1 MDRILKEADFIIIGG
16 GSAGAVIASRLSEK
30 SNFKVCLLEA
40 GGWGSN
46 LLFRAPAGGLLM
58 LRDKPKFHNWAF
70 HTTSQKGLNNRR
82 GYQPRGKVLGG
93 SSAINAMI
101 YIRGQKE
108 DYDSW
113 ANEGNSGWSW
123 DEVLPFFKKA
133 ENNENGSTK
142 FHGNLGPL
150 EVSNQKAAKPISQAY
165 IDACANSQVKIRNDF
180 NTGDNEGAG
189 FWQSTI
195 FHSNRKNGQRCSTA
209 AAYLLPHVKNR
220 KNLEIIT
227 KATVV
232 KIIFEGKK
240 AVGLQYM
247 HKGKKRKITAHKEV
261 ILSAGSLM
269 SPAILQ
275 RSGVGASEDTKPH
288 GIDLIHEL
296 PGVGKN
302 LQDHIDFNFCFKTND
317 NNTLGFSPGGF
328 LKILGEAAKWLIHGN
343 SMISSTLSEAGG
355 FLKTE
360 QSLKRPDI
368 QHHFVIGLIDDHLRK
383 LHYGYGYSCHV
394 CLLRPYSRGT
404 VTLASA
410 KHDDAPLINPNFL
423 DDSRDIDTLIKGAK
437 MTQNILNTPPLKKYQ
452 RSEIYGVHGDLTDKQ
467 WEKHIRNRADT
478 IYHPVGTCK
487 MGNDAL
493 AVVDNSLK
501 IRGLKHIRVVDA
513 SIMPTITSGN
523 TNAPTIMIGEKGAAM
538 ILDSYK

>member
-1 MDRILKEADFIIIGG
+1 MGEADFVIIGG
-16 GSAGAVIASRLSEK
+16 GSAGAVIASRLTEK
-30 SNFKVCLLEA
+30 SKFKVCLLEA

-58 LRDKPKFHNWAF
+58 LRDKPKFSNWAF
-70 HTTSQKGLNNRR
+70 QTTPQKGLNNRR
-82 GYQPRGKVLGG
+82 GYQPRGKALGG

-108 DYDSW
+108 DYNNW
-113 ANEGNSGWSW
+113 AKEGNSGWSW

-133 ENNENGSTK
+133 ENNENGSSK
-142 FHGNLGPL
+142 FHGNCGPL
-150 EVSNQKAAKPISQAY
+150 EVSNQKAAKPISHAY
-165 IDACANSQVKIRNDF
+165 IEACANSQIKIRDDF
-180 NTGDNEGAG
+180 NIGDNEGAG

-195 FHSNRKNGQRCSTA
+195 FHSDKKNGQRCSTA
-209 AAYLLPHVKNR
+209 AAYLLPYVKNR
-220 KNLEIIT
+220 ENLEIIT
-227 KATVV
+227 KANVV
-232 KIIFEGKK
+232 RIIFDEKK
-240 AVGLQYM
+240 AIGVEYM
-247 HKGKKRKITAHKEV
+247 HQGKNKKIKANREV

-269 SPAILQ
+269 SPTILQ
-275 RSGVGASEDTKPH
+275 RSGIGAPEDIKPH
-288 GIDLIHEL
+288 GIQLIHEL

-317 NNTLGFSPGGF
+317 KNTLGFSPGGF
-328 LKILGEAAKWLIHGN
+328 LKILGETAKWLIHGN

-355 FLKTE
+355 FLKTD
-360 QSLKRPDI
+360 QSLDRPDI

-404 VTLASA
+404 VSLASA
-410 KHDDAPLINPNFL
+410 KPDDAPLINPNFL
-423 DDSRDIDTLIKGAK
+423 TDNRDLDTLIKGAK

-452 RSEIYGVHGDLTDKQ
+452 KREIYEVHSNLTDKE
-467 WEKHIRNRADT
+467 WEQHIRNRADT

-487 MGNDAL
+487 MGKDPL
-493 AVVDNSLK
+493 AVVDSSLK
-501 IRGLKHIRVVDA
+501 IRGLKNIRVADA

-523 TNAPTIMIGEKGAAM
+523 TNAPTIMIGEKCATM
-538 ILDSYK
+538 IMDVHR

>member
-1 MDRILKEADFIIIGG
+1 MDRILEEADFVIIGG

-30 SNFKVCLLEA
+30 SKYKVCLLEA

-58 LRDKPKFHNWAF
+58 LRDKPKFNNWAF
-70 HTTSQKGLNNRR
+70 HTTPQKGLNNRR
-82 GYQPRGKVLGG
+82 GYQPRGKALGG

-113 ANEGNSGWSW
+113 AKEGNNGWSW
-123 DEVLPFFKKA
+123 NEVLPFFKKA
-133 ENNENGSTK
+133 ENNENGSK
-142 FHGNLGPL
+142 EFHGNFGPL
-150 EVSNQKAAKPISQAY
+150 EVSNQKAAKPISHAY
-165 IDACANSQVKIRNDF
+165 IKACANYQVKIRDDF

-195 FHSNRKNGQRCSTA
+195 FHSENKNGQRCSTA

-227 KATVV
+227 KANVV
-232 KIIFEGKK
+232 RIIFDGKK
-240 AVGLQYM
+240 AVGLEYM
-247 HKGKKRKITAHKEV
+247 HQGKKKKIRAHKEV

-269 SPAILQ
+269 SPTILQ
-275 RSGVGASEDTKPH
+275 RSGIGALEDIKRH
-288 GIDLIHEL
+288 GIELIHEL

-317 NNTLGFSPGGF
+317 KNTLGFSPGGF
-328 LKILGEAAKWLIHGN
+328 LKILGEMAKWLTHGN

-355 FLKTE
+355 FLKTD
-360 QSLKRPDI
+360 QSLDRPDI

-404 VTLASA
+404 VSLASA
-410 KHDDAPLINPNFL
+410 KPDDAPLINPNFL
-423 DDSRDIDTLIKGAK
+423 NDNRDLDTLIKGAK

-452 RSEIYGVHGDLTDKQ
+452 KREIYEVHSNLTDKE
-467 WEKHIRNRADT
+467 WEQHIRNRADT

-487 MGNDAL
+487 MGKDPL
-493 AVVDNSLK
+493 AVVNSSLK
-501 IRGLKHIRVVDA
+501 IRGLKNIRVADA

-523 TNAPTIMIGEKGAAM
+523 TNAPTIMIGEKCATM
-538 ILDSYK
+538 IMDVHE

>member
-1 MDRILKEADFIIIGG
+1 MDRILEEADFVIIGG

-30 SNFKVCLLEA
+30 SKYKVCLLEA

-58 LRDKPKFHNWAF
+58 LRDKPKFNNWAF
-70 HTTSQKGLNNRR
+70 HTTPQKGLNNRR
-82 GYQPRGKVLGG
+82 GYQPRGKALGG

-113 ANEGNSGWSW
+113 ASEGNNGWSW
-123 DEVLPFFKKA
+123 NEVLPFFKKA
-133 ENNENGSTK
+133 ENKENGSK
-142 FHGNLGPL
+142 EFHGNFGPL
-150 EVSNQKAAKPISQAY
+150 EVSNQEAANPISHAY
-165 IDACANSQVKIRNDF
+165 IKACANSQVRIRDDF

-195 FHSNRKNGQRCSTA
+195 FHSKNKNGQRCSTA

-227 KATVV
+227 KANVV
-232 KIIFEGKK
+232 RIIFDGKK
-240 AVGLQYM
+240 AVGLEYM
-247 HKGKKRKITAHKEV
+247 HQGKKKKIRAHKEV

-269 SPAILQ
+269 SPTILQ
-275 RSGVGASEDTKPH
+275 RSGIGALEDIKPH
-288 GIDLIHEL
+288 GIKLIHEL

-317 NNTLGFSPGGF
+317 KNTLGFSPGGF
-328 LKILGEAAKWLIHGN
+328 LKILGEMAKWLTHGN

-355 FLKTE
+355 FLKTD
-360 QSLKRPDI
+360 QSLDRPDI

-394 CLLRPYSRGT
+394 CLLRPHSRGT
-404 VTLASA
+404 VSLASSEYN
-410 KHDDAPLINPNFL
+410 DAPLINPNFL
-423 DDSRDIDTLIKGAK
+423 KDNRDVDTLIKGAK

-452 RSEIYGVHGDLTDKQ
+452 KREIYGVHSNLTDKE
-467 WEKHIRNRADT
+467 WEQHIRNRADT

-487 MGNDAL
+487 MGKDPL
-493 AVVDNSLK
+493 AVVDSSLQ
-501 IRGLKHIRVVDA
+501 IRGLNNIRVADA

-523 TNAPTIMIGEKGAAM
+523 TNAPTIMIGEKCATM
-538 ILDSYK
+538 IMDVHE

>member
-1 MDRILKEADFIIIGG
+1 LDRILEEADFVIIGG
-16 GSAGAVIASRLSEK
+16 GSAGAVIASRLSENSK
-30 SNFKVCLLEA
+30 YKVCLLEA

-58 LRDKPKFHNWAF
+58 LRDKPKFNNWAF
-70 HTTSQKGLNNRR
+70 HTIPQKGLNNRR
-82 GYQPRGKVLGG
+82 GYQPRGKALGG

-113 ANEGNSGWSW
+113 AKEGNDGWSW
-123 DEVLPFFKKA
+123 NEVLPFFKKA
-133 ENNENGSTK
+133 ENNENRSEE

-150 EVSNQKAAKPISQAY
+150 EVSNQKAAKPISHAY
-165 IDACANSQVKIRNDF
+165 IEACANSQVRIRDDF

-195 FHSNRKNGQRCSTA
+195 FHSENKNGQRCSTA
-209 AAYLLPHVKNR
+209 AAYLLPYVENR

-227 KATVV
+227 KANVMR
-232 KIIFEGKK
+232 IIFDGKK
-240 AVGLQYM
+240 AVGLEYM
-247 HKGKKRKITAHKEV
+247 HQGKKKKIRAHKEV

-269 SPAILQ
+269 SPTILQ
-275 RSGVGASEDTKPH
+275 RSGIGASEDIKRH
-288 GIDLIHEL
+288 GIELIHEL

-317 NNTLGFSPGGF
+317 KNTLGFSPGGF
-328 LKILGEAAKWLIHGN
+328 LKILGEMAKWLTHGN

-355 FLKTE
+355 FLKTD
-360 QSLKRPDI
+360 QSLDRPDI

-404 VTLASA
+404 VSLASA

-423 DDSRDIDTLIKGAK
+423 NDSRDLETLIKGAK

-452 RSEIYGVHGDLTDKQ
+452 KREIYGVHSNLTDKE
-467 WEKHIRNRADT
+467 WEQHIRNRADT

-487 MGNDAL
+487 MGKDPL
-493 AVVDNSLK
+493 AVVNSSLK
-501 IRGLKHIRVVDA
+501 IRGLKNIRVADA

-523 TNAPTIMIGEKGAAM
+523 TNAPTIMIGEKCATM
-538 ILDSYK
+538 IMDVHE

>member
-1 MDRILKEADFIIIGG
+1 MDRVLEEADFVIIGG

-30 SNFKVCLLEA
+30 SKYKVCLLEA

-58 LRDKPKFHNWAF
+58 LRDKPKFNNWAF
-70 HTTSQKGLNNRR
+70 HTIPQKGLNNRI
-82 GYQPRGKVLGG
+82 GYQPRGKALGG
-93 SSAINAMI
+93 SSALNAMI

-113 ANEGNSGWSW
+113 ANEGNNGWSW
-123 DEVLPFFKKA
+123 NEVLPFFKKA
-133 ENNENGSTK
+133 ENNEIGSK
-142 FHGNLGPL
+142 EFHGNFGPL
-150 EVSNQKAAKPISQAY
+150 EVSNQKAAKPISHAY
-165 IDACANSQVKIRNDF
+165 IKACANYQVKIRDDF

-195 FHSNRKNGQRCSTA
+195 FHSKNKNGQRCSTA

-227 KATVV
+227 KANVV
-232 KIIFEGKK
+232 RIIFNGKK
-240 AVGLQYM
+240 AVGLEYM
-247 HKGKKRKITAHKEV
+247 HQGKKKKIKAHKEV

-269 SPAILQ
+269 SPIILQ
-275 RSGVGASEDTKPH
+275 RSGIGASEDIKPH
-288 GIDLIHEL
+288 GIELIHEL

-302 LQDHIDFNFCFKTND
+302 LQDHIDFNFCFKTYD
-317 NNTLGFSPGGF
+317 KNTLGFSPGGF
-328 LKILGEAAKWLIHGN
+328 LKILGEMAKWLTHGN

-355 FLKTE
+355 FLKTD
-360 QSLKRPDI
+360 QSLDRPDI

-394 CLLRPYSRGT
+394 CLLRPHSRGT
-404 VTLASA
+404 VSLASSEFN
-410 KHDDAPLINPNFL
+410 DAPLINPNFL
-423 DDSRDIDTLIKGAK
+423 KDNRDVDTLIKGAK

-452 RSEIYGVHGDLTDKQ
+452 KREIYGVHSNLTDKE
-467 WEKHIRNRADT
+467 WELHIRNRADT

-487 MGNDAL
+487 MGKDPL
-493 AVVDNSLK
+493 AVVDSSLL
-501 IRGLKHIRVVDA
+501 IRGLNNIRVADA

-523 TNAPTIMIGEKGAAM
+523 TNAPTIMIGEKCATM
-538 ILDSYK
+538 IMDTHA

>member
-1 MDRILKEADFIIIGG
+1 MDRILEEADFVIIGG
-16 GSAGAVIASRLSEK
+16 GSAGAVIASRLTEK
-30 SNFKVCLLEA
+30 SKFKVCLLEA

-58 LRDKPKFHNWAF
+58 LRDKPKFNNWAF
-70 HTTSQKGLNNRR
+70 HTIPQKGLNNRR
-82 GYQPRGKVLGG
+82 GYQPRGKALGG

-113 ANEGNSGWSW
+113 AKEGNNGWSW
-123 DEVLPFFKKA
+123 NEVLPFFKKA
-133 ENNENGSTK
+133 ENNENGSK
-142 FHGNLGPL
+142 EFHGNFGPL
-150 EVSNQKAAKPISQAY
+150 EVSNQKAAKPISHAY
-165 IDACANSQVKIRNDF
+165 IEACANYQVKIRDDF

-195 FHSNRKNGQRCSTA
+195 FHSENKNGERCSTA
-209 AAYLLPHVKNR
+209 AAYLLPYVKNR
-220 KNLEIIT
+220 ENLEIIT
-227 KATVV
+227 KANVV
-232 KIIFEGKK
+232 RIIFDGKK
-240 AVGLQYM
+240 AVGLEYM
-247 HKGKKRKITAHKEV
+247 HRGKKKKIRAHKEV

-269 SPAILQ
+269 SPTILQ
-275 RSGVGASEDTKPH
+275 RSGIGASEDIKRH
-288 GIDLIHEL
+288 GIELIHEL

-317 NNTLGFSPGGF
+317 KNTLGFSPGGF
-328 LKILGEAAKWLIHGN
+328 LKILGEMAKWLTHGN

-355 FLKTE
+355 FLKTN
-360 QSLKRPDI
+360 QSLDRPDI

-404 VTLASA
+404 VSLASA

-423 DDSRDIDTLIKGAK
+423 NDSRDLETLIKGAK
-437 MTQNILNTPPLKKYQ
+437 MTQNILNTPPLKKHQ
-452 RSEIYGVHGDLTDKQ
+452 KREIYGVDSNLTDKE
-467 WEKHIRNRADT
+467 WEQHIRNRADT

-487 MGNDAL
+487 MGKDPL
-493 AVVDNSLK
+493 AVVNSSLK
-501 IRGLKHIRVVDA
+501 IRGLKNIRVADA

-523 TNAPTIMIGEKGAAM
+523 TNAPTIMIGEKCATM
-538 ILDSYK
+538 IMDVHE

>member
-1 MDRILKEADFIIIGG
+1 LKEADFVIIGG
-16 GSAGAVIASRLSEK
+16 GSAGAVVASRLSEK

-82 GYQPRGKVLGG
+82 GYQPRGKTLGG

-108 DYDSW
+108 DYDNW
-113 ANEGNSGWSW
+113 ANQGNIGWNW

-142 FHGNLGPL
+142 FHGNRGPL

-165 IDACANSQVKIRNDF
+165 IDACANSQVKIRSDF

-195 FHSNRKNGQRCSTA
+195 FHSNKKNGQRCSTA

-240 AVGLQYM
+240 AVGLEYM

-360 QSLKRPDI
+360 QSLKRPNI

-423 DDSRDIDTLIKGAK
+423 DDSRDVDTLIKGAK

-452 RSEIYGVHGDLTDKQ
+452 RSEIYGVHGDLTYKQ

-523 TNAPTIMIGEKGAAM
+523 TNAPTIMIGEKGASM

>member
-1 MDRILKEADFIIIGG
+1 MDRSLKEADFVIIGG
-16 GSAGAVIASRLSEK
+16 GSAGAVVASRLSEK

-82 GYQPRGKVLGG
+82 GYQPRGKTLGG

-113 ANEGNSGWSW
+113 ANEGNIGWSW

-142 FHGNLGPL
+142 FHGNRGPL

-165 IDACANSQVKIRNDF
+165 IDACANSQVKIRSDF

-195 FHSNRKNGQRCSTA
+195 FHSNKKNGQRCSTA

-240 AVGLQYM
+240 AVGLEYM

-360 QSLKRPDI
+360 QSLKRPNI

-410 KHDDAPLINPNFL
+410 KHDDAPLINPNFF
-423 DDSRDIDTLIKGAK
+423 DDSRDVDTLIKGAK

>member
-1 MDRILKEADFIIIGG
+1 MDRILEEADFVIIGG
-16 GSAGAVIASRLSEK
+16 GSAGAVVASRLSEK
-30 SNFKVCLLEA
+30 SKFKVCLLEA

-58 LRDKPKFHNWAF
+58 LRDKPKFNNWAF
-70 HTTSQKGLNNRR
+70 HTIPQKGLNNRR
-82 GYQPRGKVLGG
+82 GYQPRGKALGG

-113 ANEGNSGWSW
+113 ANEGNNGWSW
-123 DEVLPFFKKA
+123 NEVLPFFKKA
-133 ENNENGSTK
+133 ENNETGSKK
-142 FHGNLGPL
+142 FHGNFGPL
-150 EVSNQKAAKPISQAY
+150 EVSNQKAANPISQAY
-165 IDACANSQVKIRNDF
+165 IKACANYQVKILDDF

-195 FHSNRKNGQRCSTA
+195 FHSENKNGQRCSTA
-209 AAYLLPHVKNR
+209 AAYLLPYFKNR
-220 KNLEIIT
+220 ENLEIIT
-227 KATVV
+227 KANVV
-232 KIIFEGKK
+232 RIVFDGKK
-240 AVGLQYM
+240 AVGLEYM
-247 HKGKKRKITAHKEV
+247 HQGKKKKIRAHKEV

-269 SPAILQ
+269 SPTILQ
-275 RSGVGASEDTKPH
+275 RSGIGASEDIKRH
-288 GIDLIHEL
+288 GIELIHEL

-317 NNTLGFSPGGF
+317 KNTLGFSPGGF
-328 LKILGEAAKWLIHGN
+328 LKILGEMVKWLTHGN

-355 FLKTE
+355 FLKTD
-360 QSLKRPDI
+360 QSLDRPDI

-404 VTLASA
+404 VCLASPEYN
-410 KHDDAPLINPNFL
+410 DAPLINPNFL
-423 DDSRDIDTLIKGAK
+423 NDDRDVHTLIKGAK
-437 MTQNILNTPPLKKYQ
+437 LTQNILNTKPLKKYQ
-452 RSEIYGVHGDLTDKQ
+452 KREIYGVHSNLTDKE
-467 WEKHIRNRADT
+467 WEQHIRSRADT

-487 MGNDAL
+487 MGKDPL
-493 AVVDNSLK
+493 AVVDSSLK
-501 IRGLKHIRVVDA
+501 IRGLNNIRVADA

-523 TNAPTIMIGEKGAAM
+523 TNAPTIMIGEKCAAM
-538 ILDSYK
+538 IIEVHA

>member
-1 MDRILKEADFIIIGG
+1 MEEADFVIIGG
-16 GSAGAVIASRLSEK
+16 GSAGAVIASRLTEK
-30 SNFKVCLLEA
+30 SKFKVCLLEA

-58 LRDKPKFHNWAF
+58 LRDKPKFNNWAF
-70 HTTSQKGLNNRR
+70 HTTPQKGLNNRR
-82 GYQPRGKVLGG
+82 GYQPRGKALGG

-113 ANEGNSGWSW
+113 AKEGNNGWSW
-123 DEVLPFFKKA
+123 NEVLPFFKKA
-133 ENNENGSTK
+133 ENNENRSEE
-142 FHGNLGPL
+142 FHGKLGPL
-150 EVSNQKAAKPISQAY
+150 EVSNQKAAKPISHAY
-165 IDACANSQVKIRNDF
+165 IEACANSQVKIRDDF
-180 NTGDNEGAG
+180 NTGENEGAG

-195 FHSNRKNGQRCSTA
+195 FHSENKNGQRCSTA
-209 AAYLLPHVKNR
+209 AAYLLPYVENR

-227 KATVV
+227 KANVMR
-232 KIIFEGKK
+232 IIFDGKK
-240 AVGLQYM
+240 AVGLEYM
-247 HKGKKRKITAHKEV
+247 HQGKKKKIKAHKEV

-269 SPAILQ
+269 SPTILQ
-275 RSGVGASEDTKPH
+275 RSGIGALEDIKPH
-288 GIDLIHEL
+288 GIKLIHEL

-317 NNTLGFSPGGF
+317 KNTLGFSLGGF
-328 LKILGEAAKWLIHGN
+328 LKILGETAKWLTHGN

-355 FLKTE
+355 FLKTD
-360 QSLKRPDI
+360 QSLDRPDI

-404 VTLASA
+404 VSLASA
-410 KHDDAPLINPNFL
+410 KESDAPLINPNFL
-423 DDSRDIDTLIKGAK
+423 NDSRDLETLIKGAK

-452 RSEIYGVHGDLTDKQ
+452 KREIYGVHSNLTDKE

-487 MGNDAL
+487 MGKDPL
-493 AVVDNSLK
+493 SVVNSSLK
-501 IRGLKHIRVVDA
+501 IRGLKNIRVADA

-523 TNAPTIMIGEKGAAM
+523 TNAPTIMIGEKCATM
-538 ILDSYK
+538 IMEVHA

>member
-1 MDRILKEADFIIIGG
+1 MDRFLGEADFVIIGG
-16 GSAGAVIASRLSEK
+16 GSAGAVIASRLTEK
-30 SNFKVCLLEA
+30 SKFKVCLLEA

-58 LRDKPKFHNWAF
+58 LRDKPKFSNWAF
-70 HTTSQKGLNNRR
+70 QTTPQKRLNNRR
-82 GYQPRGKVLGG
+82 GYQPRGKALGG

-108 DYDSW
+108 DYNNW
-113 ANEGNSGWSW
+113 AKEGNSGWSW

-133 ENNENGSTK
+133 ENNENGSSK
-142 FHGNLGPL
+142 FHGNCGPL
-150 EVSNQKAAKPISQAY
+150 EVSNQKAAKPISHAY
-165 IDACANSQVKIRNDF
+165 IEACANSQIKIRDDF
-180 NTGDNEGAG
+180 NIGDNEGAG

-195 FHSNRKNGQRCSTA
+195 FHSDKKNGQRCSTA
-209 AAYLLPHVKNR
+209 AAYLLPYVKNR
-220 KNLEIIT
+220 ENLEIIN
-227 KATVV
+227 KANVV
-232 KIIFEGKK
+232 RIIFDEKKAIGVEYMHQGKK
-240 AVGLQYM
+240 
-247 HKGKKRKITAHKEV
+247 KKIKANREV

-269 SPAILQ
+269 SPTILQ
-275 RSGVGASEDTKPH
+275 RSGIGAPEDIKPH
-288 GIDLIHEL
+288 GIQLIHEL

-317 NNTLGFSPGGF
+317 KNTLGFSPGGF
-328 LKILGEAAKWLIHGN
+328 LKILGETAKWLIHGN

-355 FLKTE
+355 FLKTD
-360 QSLKRPDI
+360 QSLDRPDI

-404 VTLASA
+404 VSLASA
-410 KHDDAPLINPNFL
+410 KPDDAPLINPNFL
-423 DDSRDIDTLIKGAK
+423 TDNRDLDTLIKGAK

-452 RSEIYGVHGDLTDKQ
+452 KREIYEVHSNLTDKE
-467 WEKHIRNRADT
+467 WEQHIRNRADT

-487 MGNDAL
+487 MGKDPL
-493 AVVDNSLK
+493 AVVDSSLK
-501 IRGLKHIRVVDA
+501 IRGLKNIRVADA

-523 TNAPTIMIGEKGAAM
+523 TNAPTIMIGEKCATM
-538 ILDSYK
+538 IIDAHT

>member
-1 MDRILKEADFIIIGG
+1 MKETDFLIVGG

-30 SNFKVCLLEA
+30 SKFKVCLLEA
-40 GGWGSN
+40 GGSGSN

-70 HTTSQKGLNNRR
+70 HTTAQKGLNNRKS
-82 GYQPRGKVLGG
+82 YQPRGKALGG

-113 ANEGNSGWSW
+113 ANEGNDGWSW
-123 DEVLPFFKKA
+123 NEVLPFFKKA

-142 FHGNLGPL
+142 FHGNIGPL

-165 IDACANSQVKIRNDF
+165 IDACANSQVRIRNDF

-195 FHSNRKNGQRCSTA
+195 FHSNKKNGQRCSTA
-209 AAYLLPHVKNR
+209 AAYLSPNVKNR
-220 KNLEIIT
+220 RNLEIIT
-227 KATVV
+227 KANVV
-232 KIIFEGKK
+232 RIIFEGKK
-240 AVGLQYM
+240 AVGVEYT
-247 HKGKKRKITAHKEV
+247 HKGKKRKIRANKEV

-269 SPAILQ
+269 SPTILQ
-275 RSGVGASEDTKPH
+275 RSGVGASEDIKPH
-288 GIDLIHEL
+288 GIELIHEL
-296 PGVGKN
+296 PGVGRN

-317 NNTLGFSPGGF
+317 KNTLGFSPGGF
-328 LKILGEAAKWLIHGN
+328 LKMLGETAKWLIHGN

-355 FLKTE
+355 FLKTDP
-360 QSLKRPDI
+360 SLDRPDI
-368 QHHFVIGLIDDHLRK
+368 QHHFVMGLIDDHLRK

-394 CLLRPYSRGT
+394 CLLRPYSRGS
-404 VTLASA
+404 VSLASA
-410 KHDDAPLINPNFL
+410 KHDEAPLINPNFL
-423 DDSRDIDTLIKGAK
+423 NDRRDVDTLIKGAK
-437 MTQNILNTPPLKKYQ
+437 ITQNILNTPPLKKYQ
-452 RSEIYGVHGDLTDKQ
+452 KREIYGVHSALTDKQ
-467 WEKHIRNRADT
+467 WEQHIRNRADT

-487 MGNDAL
+487 MGKDTL
-493 AVVDNSLK
+493 AVVDSSLK
-501 IRGLKHIRVVDA
+501 IRGLNNIRVADA

-523 TNAPTIMIGEKGAAM
+523 TNAPTIMIGEKCAAM
-538 ILDSYK
+538 ITNGHA

>member
-1 MDRILKEADFIIIGG
+1 MDRILEEADFVIIGG

-30 SNFKVCLLEA
+30 SKYKVCLLEA
-40 GGWGSN
+40 GGWGRN

-58 LRDKPKFHNWAF
+58 LRDKPKFNNWAF
-70 HTTSQKGLNNRR
+70 HTIPQKGLNNRR
-82 GYQPRGKVLGG
+82 GYQPRGKALGG

-113 ANEGNSGWSW
+113 AKEGNNGWSW
-123 DEVLPFFKKA
+123 NEVLPFFKKA
-133 ENNENGSTK
+133 ENNENGSNE
-142 FHGNLGPL
+142 FHGNFGPL
-150 EVSNQKAAKPISQAY
+150 EVSNQKAAKPISHAY
-165 IDACANSQVKIRNDF
+165 IEACANYQVKIRDDF

-195 FHSNRKNGQRCSTA
+195 FHSKNKNGQRCSTA

-227 KATVV
+227 KANVV
-232 KIIFEGKK
+232 RIIFDGKK
-240 AVGLQYM
+240 AVGLEYM
-247 HKGKKRKITAHKEV
+247 HQGKKKKIRAHKEV

-269 SPAILQ
+269 SPIILQ
-275 RSGVGASEDTKPH
+275 RSGIGALEDINPH
-288 GIDLIHEL
+288 GIELIHEL

-302 LQDHIDFNFCFKTND
+302 LQDHIDFNFCFKTYD
-317 NNTLGFSPGGF
+317 KNTLGFSPGGF
-328 LKILGEAAKWLIHGN
+328 LKILGEMAKWLTHGN

-355 FLKTE
+355 FLKTD
-360 QSLKRPDI
+360 QSLDRPDI

-404 VTLASA
+404 VSLASA
-410 KHDDAPLINPNFL
+410 KESDAPLINPNFL
-423 DDSRDIDTLIKGAK
+423 NDSRDLETLIKGAK

-452 RSEIYGVHGDLTDKQ
+452 KREIYGVHSNLTDKE
-467 WEKHIRNRADT
+467 WEQHIRNRADT

-487 MGNDAL
+487 MGKDPL
-493 AVVDNSLK
+493 AVVDSSLQ
-501 IRGLKHIRVVDA
+501 IRGLNNIRVADA

-523 TNAPTIMIGEKGAAM
+523 TNAPTIMIGEKCATM
-538 ILDSYK
+538 IMDAHA

>member
-1 MDRILKEADFIIIGG
+1 MDRILEEADFVIIGG

-30 SNFKVCLLEA
+30 SKYKVCLLEA

-58 LRDKPKFHNWAF
+58 LRDKPKFNNWAF
-70 HTTSQKGLNNRR
+70 HTTPQKGLNNRR
-82 GYQPRGKVLGG
+82 GYQPRGKALGG

-113 ANEGNSGWSW
+113 ANEGNNGWSW
-123 DEVLPFFKKA
+123 NEVLPFFKKA
-133 ENNENGSTK
+133 ENNENGSK
-142 FHGNLGPL
+142 VFHGYFGPL
-150 EVSNQKAAKPISQAY
+150 EVSNQKAAKPISHAY
-165 IDACANSQVKIRNDF
+165 IKACANYQVKIRDDF

-195 FHSNRKNGQRCSTA
+195 FHSKNKNGQRCSTA

-227 KATVV
+227 KANVV
-232 KIIFEGKK
+232 RIIFDGKK
-240 AVGLQYM
+240 AVGLEYM
-247 HKGKKRKITAHKEV
+247 HQGKKKKIRSHKEV

-269 SPAILQ
+269 SPTILQ
-275 RSGVGASEDTKPH
+275 RSGIGALEDINPH
-288 GIDLIHEL
+288 GIELIHEL

-302 LQDHIDFNFCFKTND
+302 LQDHIDFNFCFKTYD
-317 NNTLGFSPGGF
+317 KNTLGFSPGGF
-328 LKILGEAAKWLIHGN
+328 FKILGEMAKWLTHGN

-355 FLKTE
+355 FLKTD
-360 QSLKRPDI
+360 QSLDRPDI

-404 VTLASA
+404 VSLASS
-410 KHDDAPLINPNFL
+410 KYNDAPLINPNFL
-423 DDSRDIDTLIKGAK
+423 KDNRDIDTLVKGAK

-452 RSEIYGVHGDLTDKQ
+452 KREIYGVHSNLTDKE
-467 WEKHIRNRADT
+467 WEQHIRNRADT

-487 MGNDAL
+487 MGKDPL
-493 AVVDNSLK
+493 AVVDSSLQ
-501 IRGLKHIRVVDA
+501 IRGLNNIRVADA

-523 TNAPTIMIGEKGAAM
+523 TNAPTIMIGEKCATM
-538 ILDSYK
+538 IMDLHR

>member
-1 MDRILKEADFIIIGG
+1 MKETDFLIVGG

-30 SNFKVCLLEA
+30 SKFKVCLLEA
-40 GGWGSN
+40 GGSGSN

-70 HTTSQKGLNNRR
+70 HTTAQKGLNNRK
-82 GYQPRGKVLGG
+82 GYQPRGKALGG

-113 ANEGNSGWSW
+113 ANEGNDGWSW
-123 DEVLPFFKKA
+123 NEVLPFFKKA

-142 FHGNLGPL
+142 FHGNIGPL

-165 IDACANSQVKIRNDF
+165 IDACANSQVRIRNDF

-195 FHSNRKNGQRCSTA
+195 FHSNKKNGQRCSTA
-209 AAYLLPHVKNR
+209 AAYLSPNVKNR
-220 KNLEIIT
+220 RNLEIIT
-227 KATVV
+227 KANVV
-232 KIIFEGKK
+232 RIIFEGKK
-240 AVGLQYM
+240 AVGVEYT
-247 HKGKKRKITAHKEV
+247 HKGKKRKIRANKEV

-269 SPAILQ
+269 SPTILQ
-275 RSGVGASEDTKPH
+275 RSGVGASEDIKPH
-288 GIDLIHEL
+288 GIELIHEL
-296 PGVGKN
+296 PGVGRN

-317 NNTLGFSPGGF
+317 KNTLGFSPGGF
-328 LKILGEAAKWLIHGN
+328 LKMLGETAKWLIHGN

-355 FLKTE
+355 FLKTDP
-360 QSLKRPDI
+360 SLDRPDI
-368 QHHFVIGLIDDHLRK
+368 QHHFVMGLIDDHLRK

-394 CLLRPYSRGT
+394 CLLRPYSRGS
-404 VTLASA
+404 VSLASA
-410 KHDDAPLINPNFL
+410 KHDEAPLINPNFL
-423 DDSRDIDTLIKGAK
+423 NDRRDVDTLIKGAK
-437 MTQNILNTPPLKKYQ
+437 ITQNILNTPPLKKYQ
-452 RSEIYGVHGDLTDKQ
+452 KREIYGVHSALTDKQ
-467 WEKHIRNRADT
+467 WEQHIRNRADT

-487 MGNDAL
+487 MGKDTL
-493 AVVDNSLK
+493 AVVDSSLK
-501 IRGLKHIRVVDA
+501 IRGLNNIRVADA

-523 TNAPTIMIGEKGAAM
+523 TNAPTIMIGEKCAAT
-538 ILDSYK
+538 IIDDHL

>member
-1 MDRILKEADFIIIGG
+1 MDRSLKEADFVIIGG

-142 FHGNLGPL
+142 FHGTLGPL

-240 AVGLQYM
+240 AVGLEYM
-247 HKGKKRKITAHKEV
+247 HKGKKKKITAHKEV

-317 NNTLGFSPGGF
+317 KNTLGFSPGGF
-328 LKILGEAAKWLIHGN
+328 LKILGEAAKWLVHGN

-360 QSLKRPDI
+360 KSLKRPDI

-404 VTLASA
+404 VSLASA
-410 KHDDAPLINPNFL
+410 RHDDAPLINPNFL
-423 DDSRDIDTLIKGAK
+423 DDRRDVDTLIKGAK

-452 RSEIYGVHGDLTDKQ
+452 RSEIYGVHSTLTDKE
-467 WEKHIRNRADT
+467 WEDHIRDRADT

-493 AVVDNSLK
+493 AVVDSSLK
-501 IRGLKHIRVVDA
+501 IRGLKNIRVVDA

-523 TNAPTIMIGEKGAAM
+523 TNAPTIMIGEKAAAM
-538 ILDSYK
+538 ILDSFK

>member
-1 MDRILKEADFIIIGG
+1 MEEADFVIIGG

-30 SNFKVCLLEA
+30 SKYKVCLLEA

-58 LRDKPKFHNWAF
+58 LRDKPKFNNWAF
-70 HTTSQKGLNNRR
+70 HTIPQKGLNNRR
-82 GYQPRGKVLGG
+82 GYQPRGKALGG

-113 ANEGNSGWSW
+113 ANEGNNGWSW
-123 DEVLPFFKKA
+123 NEVLPFFKKA
-133 ENNENGSTK
+133 ENNENRSK
-142 FHGNLGPL
+142 EFHGNVGPL
-150 EVSNQKAAKPISQAY
+150 EVSNQKEAKPISHAY
-165 IDACANSQVKIRNDF
+165 IKACANSQVKIRDDF

-195 FHSNRKNGQRCSTA
+195 FHSKNKNGQRCSTA
-209 AAYLLPHVKNR
+209 AAYLLPYVKNR
-220 KNLEIIT
+220 ENLKIIT
-227 KATVV
+227 KANVV
-232 KIIFEGKK
+232 RIIFDGKK
-240 AVGLQYM
+240 AVGLEYM
-247 HKGKKRKITAHKEV
+247 HQGKKKKIRAHKEV

-269 SPAILQ
+269 SPTILQ
-275 RSGVGASEDTKPH
+275 RSGIGASEDIKRH
-288 GIDLIHEL
+288 GIELIHEL

-317 NNTLGFSPGGF
+317 KNTLGFSPGGF
-328 LKILGEAAKWLIHGN
+328 LKILGEMAKWLTHGN

-355 FLKTE
+355 FLKTD
-360 QSLKRPDI
+360 QSLDRPDI

-404 VTLASA
+404 VSLASTEYY
-410 KHDDAPLINPNFL
+410 DAPLINPNFL
-423 DDSRDIDTLIKGAK
+423 TDNRDLDTLIKGAK

-452 RSEIYGVHGDLTDKQ
+452 KREIYGVHSNLTDKE
-467 WEKHIRNRADT
+467 WEQHIRNRADT

-487 MGNDAL
+487 MGKDPL
-493 AVVDNSLK
+493 AVVDSSLK
-501 IRGLKHIRVVDA
+501 IRGLNNVRVADA

-523 TNAPTIMIGEKGAAM
+523 TNAPTIMIGEKCATM
-538 ILDSYK
+538 IMDVHR

>member
-1 MDRILKEADFIIIGG
+1 LDRSLKEADFVIIGG
-16 GSAGAVIASRLSEK
+16 GSAGAVVASRLSEK

-82 GYQPRGKVLGG
+82 GYQPRGKTLGG

-113 ANEGNSGWSW
+113 ANEGNIGWSW

-142 FHGNLGPL
+142 FHGNRGPL

-165 IDACANSQVKIRNDF
+165 IDACANSQVKIRSDF

-195 FHSNRKNGQRCSTA
+195 FHSNKKNGQRCSTA

-240 AVGLQYM
+240 AVGLEYM
-247 HKGKKRKITAHKEV
+247 HKGKKRRITAHKEV

-275 RSGVGASEDTKPH
+275 RSGVGTSEDTKPH

-355 FLKTE
+355 FFKTD
-360 QSLKRPDI
+360 QSLDRPDI

-404 VTLASA
+404 VSLASA

-423 DDSRDIDTLIKGAK
+423 DDSRDVDTLIKGAK

-523 TNAPTIMIGEKGAAM
+523 TNAPTIMIGEKGASM

>member
-1 MDRILKEADFIIIGG
+1 MDRILEEADFVIIGG

-30 SNFKVCLLEA
+30 SKFKVCLLEA

-70 HTTSQKGLNNRR
+70 HTTPQKGLNNRR
-82 GYQPRGKVLGG
+82 GYQPRGKALGG

-113 ANEGNSGWSW
+113 ANEGNNGWSW
-123 DEVLPFFKKA
+123 NEVLPFFKKA
-133 ENNENGSTK
+133 ENNENGSK
-142 FHGNLGPL
+142 KYHGNFGPL
-150 EVSNQKAAKPISQAY
+150 EVSNQKAANPISHAY
-165 IDACANSQVKIRNDF
+165 IEACANSQVKIRDDF

-195 FHSNRKNGQRCSTA
+195 FHSENKNGQRCSTA
-209 AAYLLPHVKNR
+209 AAYILPYVKNR
-220 KNLEIIT
+220 ENLKIIT
-227 KATVV
+227 KANVV
-232 KIIFEGKK
+232 RIIFYGKK
-240 AVGLQYM
+240 AVGLEYM
-247 HKGKKRKITAHKEV
+247 HQGKKKKIRAHKEV

-275 RSGVGASEDTKPH
+275 RSGIGASEDIKPH
-288 GIDLIHEL
+288 GIELIHEL

-317 NNTLGFSPGGF
+317 KDTLGFSPGGF
-328 LKILGEAAKWLIHGN
+328 LKILGETAKWLTHGN

-355 FLKTE
+355 FLKTD
-360 QSLKRPDI
+360 QSLDRPDI

-404 VTLASA
+404 VSLASA

-423 DDSRDIDTLIKGAK
+423 KDSRDVETLVKGAK
-437 MTQNILNTPPLKKYQ
+437 MTQNILNTPPLKRYQ
-452 RSEIYGVHGDLTDKQ
+452 KKEIYGVHSNLTDKE
-467 WEKHIRNRADT
+467 WEQHIRNRADT

-487 MGNDAL
+487 MGKDPL
-493 AVVDNSLK
+493 AVVDSSLL
-501 IRGLKHIRVVDA
+501 IRGLNNIRVADA

-523 TNAPTIMIGEKGAAM
+523 TNAPTIMIGEKCATM
-538 ILDSYK
+538 IMDTHA

>member
-1 MDRILKEADFIIIGG
+1 MDRVLEEADFVIIGG
-16 GSAGAVIASRLSEK
+16 GSAGAVIASRLTEK
-30 SNFKVCLLEA
+30 SKFKVCLLEA

-58 LRDKPKFHNWAF
+58 LRDKPKFNNWAF
-70 HTTSQKGLNNRR
+70 HTTPQKGLNNRR
-82 GYQPRGKVLGG
+82 GYQPRGEALGG

-113 ANEGNSGWSW
+113 AKEGNNGWSW
-123 DEVLPFFKKA
+123 NEVLPFFKKA
-133 ENNENGSTK
+133 ENNENRSK
-142 FHGNLGPL
+142 EFHGNLGPL
-150 EVSNQKAAKPISQAY
+150 EVSNQKAAKPISHAY
-165 IDACANSQVKIRNDF
+165 IEACANSQVRIRDDF

-195 FHSNRKNGQRCSTA
+195 FHSKNKNGQRCSTA
-209 AAYLLPHVKNR
+209 AAYLLPYIKNR
-220 KNLEIIT
+220 QNLEIIT
-227 KATVV
+227 KANVM
-232 KIIFEGKK
+232 KIIFDGKR
-240 AVGLQYM
+240 AVGLEYM
-247 HKGKKRKITAHKEV
+247 HQGKKKKIRAHKEV

-269 SPAILQ
+269 SPTILQ
-275 RSGVGASEDTKPH
+275 RSGIGALEDIKPH
-288 GIDLIHEL
+288 GIRLIHQL

-317 NNTLGFSPGGF
+317 KNTLGFSPGGF
-328 LKILGEAAKWLIHGN
+328 FKILGEMAKWLTHGN

-355 FLKTE
+355 FLKTD
-360 QSLKRPDI
+360 QSLDRPDI

-404 VTLASA
+404 VSLASG
-410 KHDDAPLINPNFL
+410 KESDAPLINPNFFN
-423 DDSRDIDTLIKGAK
+423 DSRDLETLIRGAK

-452 RSEIYGVHGDLTDKQ
+452 KREIYGVHGNLTDKE
-467 WEKHIRNRADT
+467 WEQHIRNRADT

-487 MGNDAL
+487 MGKDPL
-493 AVVDNSLK
+493 AVVNSSLK
-501 IRGLKHIRVVDA
+501 IRGLKNIRVADA

-523 TNAPTIMIGEKGAAM
+523 TNAPTIMIGEKCAAM
-538 ILDSYK
+538 IMDVHA

>member
-1 MDRILKEADFIIIGG
+1 MEEADFVIIGG

-30 SNFKVCLLEA
+30 SKYKVCLLEA

-58 LRDKPKFHNWAF
+58 LRDKPKFNNWAF
-70 HTTSQKGLNNRR
+70 HTIPQKGLNSRR
-82 GYQPRGKVLGG
+82 SYQPRGKALGG

-113 ANEGNSGWSW
+113 AKEGNNGWSW
-123 DEVLPFFKKA
+123 NEVLPFFKKA
-133 ENNENGSTK
+133 ENNENGSK
-142 FHGNLGPL
+142 EFHGNFGPL
-150 EVSNQKAAKPISQAY
+150 EVSNQKAVKPISHAY
-165 IDACANSQVKIRNDF
+165 IKACANYQVKIRDDF

-195 FHSNRKNGQRCSTA
+195 FHSENKNGQRCSTA
-209 AAYLLPHVKNR
+209 AAYLLPYVKNR
-220 KNLEIIT
+220 ENLEIIT
-227 KATVV
+227 KANVV
-232 KIIFEGKK
+232 RIIFDGKK
-240 AVGLQYM
+240 AVGLEYM
-247 HKGKKRKITAHKEV
+247 HRGKKKKIRAHKEV

-269 SPAILQ
+269 SPTILQ
-275 RSGVGASEDTKPH
+275 RSGIGASEDIKRH
-288 GIDLIHEL
+288 GIELIHEL

-317 NNTLGFSPGGF
+317 KNTLGFSPGGF
-328 LKILGEAAKWLIHGN
+328 LKILGEMAKWLTHGN

-355 FLKTE
+355 FLKTD
-360 QSLKRPDI
+360 QSLDRPDI

-383 LHYGYGYSCHV
+383 LHYGYGYACHV

-404 VTLASA
+404 VSLASA
-410 KHDDAPLINPNFL
+410 KYNDAPLINPNFL
-423 DDSRDIDTLIKGAK
+423 NDNRDVDTLIKGAK

-452 RSEIYGVHGDLTDKQ
+452 KREIYGVHSNLTDKE
-467 WEKHIRNRADT
+467 WEQHIRNRADT

-487 MGNDAL
+487 MGKDPL
-493 AVVDNSLK
+493 AVVDSSLK
-501 IRGLKHIRVVDA
+501 IRGLKNIRVADA

-523 TNAPTIMIGEKGAAM
+523 TNAPTIMIGEKCATM
-538 ILDSYK
+538 IMDVHE

>member
-1 MDRILKEADFIIIGG
+1 MKETDFLIVGG

-30 SNFKVCLLEA
+30 SKFKVCLLEA
-40 GGWGSN
+40 GGSGSN

-70 HTTSQKGLNNRR
+70 HTTAQKGLNNRK
-82 GYQPRGKVLGG
+82 GYQPRGKALGG

-113 ANEGNSGWSW
+113 ANEGNDGWSW
-123 DEVLPFFKKA
+123 NEVLPFFKKA
-133 ENNENGSTK
+133 ENNENGSTN

-165 IDACANSQVKIRNDF
+165 IDACANSQVRIRNDF

-195 FHSNRKNGQRCSTA
+195 FHSNKKNGQRCSTA
-209 AAYLLPHVKNR
+209 AAYLSPHVKNR
-220 KNLEIIT
+220 GNLEIIT
-227 KATVV
+227 KANVV
-232 KIIFEGKK
+232 KIIFDGEK
-240 AVGLQYM
+240 AVALEYM
-247 HKGKKRKITAHKEV
+247 HKGKKKKIIANKEI

-275 RSGVGASEDTKPH
+275 RSGVGASEDIKPH
-288 GIDLIHEL
+288 GIKMIHEL
-296 PGVGKN
+296 RGVGKN
-302 LQDHIDFNFCFKTND
+302 LQDHIDFNFCFKTD
-317 NNTLGFSPGGF
+317 DKDTLGFSPSGF
-328 LKILGEAAKWLIHGN
+328 LKILGETAKWLIHGN

-355 FLKTE
+355 FLKTD
-360 QSLKRPDI
+360 QSLDRPDI

-394 CLLRPYSRGT
+394 CLLRPHSRGT
-404 VTLASA
+404 VSLASA

-423 DDSRDIDTLIKGAK
+423 DDTRDVDTLIKGAK

-452 RSEIYGVHGDLTDKQ
+452 EREIYGVHGDLTDTQ
-467 WEKHIRNRADT
+467 WEKHIRDRADT
-478 IYHPVGTCK
+478 IYHPVGTCR
-487 MGNDAL
+487 MGKDPFS
-493 AVVDNSLK
+493 VVDSSLK
-501 IRGLKHIRVVDA
+501 IRGLKNIRVADA

-523 TNAPTIMIGEKGAAM
+523 TNAPTIMIGEKCAAM
-538 ILDSYK
+538 ILDGYK

>member
-1 MDRILKEADFIIIGG
+1 MEEADFVIIGG
-16 GSAGAVIASRLSEK
+16 GSAGAVIASRLTEK
-30 SNFKVCLLEA
+30 RKFKVCLLEA

-58 LRDKPKFHNWAF
+58 LRDKPKFNNWAF
-70 HTTSQKGLNNRR
+70 HTIPQKGLNNRR
-82 GYQPRGKVLGG
+82 GYQPRGKALGG

-113 ANEGNSGWSW
+113 ANEGNNGWSW
-123 DEVLPFFKKA
+123 NEVLPFFKKA
-133 ENNENGSTK
+133 ENNENGSKK
-142 FHGNLGPL
+142 FHGKFGPL
-150 EVSNQKAAKPISQAY
+150 EVSNQKAAKPISHAY
-165 IDACANSQVKIRNDF
+165 IKACANYQVKIRDDF

-195 FHSNRKNGQRCSTA
+195 FHSENKNGQRCSTA
-209 AAYLLPHVKNR
+209 AAYLLPYIKNR
-220 KNLEIIT
+220 ENLEIIT
-227 KATVV
+227 KANVV
-232 KIIFEGKK
+232 RIIFDGKK
-240 AVGLQYM
+240 AVGLEYM
-247 HKGKKRKITAHKEV
+247 HQGKKKKIRAHKEV

-269 SPAILQ
+269 SPTILQ
-275 RSGVGASEDTKPH
+275 RSGIGASEDIKRH
-288 GIDLIHEL
+288 GIELIHEL

-317 NNTLGFSPGGF
+317 KNTLGFSPGGF
-328 LKILGEAAKWLIHGN
+328 LKILGETAKWLTHGN

-355 FLKTE
+355 FLKTD
-360 QSLKRPDI
+360 QSLDRPDI

-404 VTLASA
+404 VSLASSEYN
-410 KHDDAPLINPNFL
+410 DAPLINPNFL
-423 DDSRDIDTLIKGAK
+423 KDNRDIETLIKGAK

-452 RSEIYGVHGDLTDKQ
+452 KREIYGVHSNLTDKE
-467 WEKHIRNRADT
+467 WEQHIRNRADT

-487 MGNDAL
+487 MGKDPL
-493 AVVDNSLK
+493 AVVDSSLK
-501 IRGLKHIRVVDA
+501 IRGLKNIRVADA

-523 TNAPTIMIGEKGAAM
+523 TNAPTIMIGEKCATM
-538 ILDSYK
+538 IMDVHT